1 MLFCGCQ
8 NKNANAL
15 STTEFTCEFSS
26 GDTVGTVSCSPDAV
40 TLSDI
45 KVCGEDVGI
54 VVKITAEKYT
64 VATANSKAEYLY
76 DNDDPF
82 PLASFGLVLLNAA
95 NGQTQDCINISKKGL
110 ITSVTTENGSQY
122 SLHSYKQT

>member
-8 NKNANAL
+8 NKSANAL
-15 STTEFTCEFSS
+15 STTRFTCEFSS
-26 GDTVGTVSCSPDAV
+26 GDTVGTVSCTPDAV

-54 VVKITAEKYT
+54 VVRITADRYT
-64 VATANSKAEYLY
+64 VATANAKAEYRY
-76 DNDDPF
+76 DSGDPF

-95 NGQTQDCINISKKGL
+95 NGQISNQINVSKKGL

-122 SLHSYKQT
+122 SLHSYK

>member
-1 MLFCGCQ
+1 MQTPLRLL
-8 NKNANAL
+8 N
-15 STTEFTCEFSS
+15 
-26 GDTVGTVSCSPDAV
+26 SPASFQAV
-40 TLSDI
+40 IPFAQS
-45 KVCGEDVGI
+45 
-54 VVKITAEKYT
+54 
-64 VATANSKAEYLY
+64 EYLY